1 MSADTPV
8 WVDPAKKDIASLIEE
23 SILKCLTDEKAR
35 EAIKELDIYQ
45 LIEKPPESKLGDFA
59 LPCFRFAKVLRKK
72 PFDIAQD
79 LKGYIEQASCPWIAK
94 VEIAGAFLN
103 LFLDQAYL
111 ANFLLPIVLDESYF
125 ASEKP
130 KAIRDSRVMVE
141 FSQPNTHKEFHIG
154 HCRNVCLGEAVS
166 LICEYNGYQ
175 VIPVNYIG
183 DEGTHVAKCLW
194 RVNQY
199 QGDAPSEKHSEWYGK
214 RYAEAHEF
222 LNSGDEA
229 DKKQAQKEVS
239 EILAAIE
246 SKKGPFY
253 ELWKKS
259 RNECMQDFGDIYKW
273 LGVKFD
279 HIFYESDVSQRSQD
293 IVDEYIQKG
302 LFTESEGAYGV
313 SLEDDGL
320 GYFMARK
327 SDGTSLYITKD
338 LALAKTKFEE
348 FDIDRS
354 VYVVGCEQ
362 NFHFRQLF
370 KALELMG
377 FEQAKNC
384 YHLSYAHVTLPHGKI
399 SSRKGNAVTFS
410 SLVKLTLEKIHVHLQ
425 KYADKWSKEE
435 IDETAHK
442 LAVSAIKY
450 GMLSADPQKEII
462 FDVEAWTSFD
472 GNSGPYLMYS
482 YARTCS
488 ILRECGQRGYKA
500 SMDNLNLLTSPYES
514 ELLRFVYD
522 FNGVVM
528 GAGEHFRPSVIA
540 NFLFSMCKGF
550 NRFYANL
557 SVVNAESSEL
567 IEARMA
573 LISAFSYTL
582 KQGLRLLGMQAVERM

>member
-23 SILKCLTDEKAR
+23 SILKGLVDEKAR
-35 EAIKELDIYQ
+35 GAIKELAIYQ
-45 LIEKPPESKLGDFA
+45 LIEKPPEPKLGDFA
-59 LPCFRFAKVLRKK
+59 LPCFRFAKVLRKN

-79 LKGYIEQASCPWIAK
+79 LKGHIESASCPWIER

-103 LFLDQAYL
+103 LFLNQPYL
-111 ANFLLPIVLDESYF
+111 ANFLVPSILDDSYF

-130 KAIRDSRVMVE
+130 KAIRDTRVMVE

-166 LICEYNGYQ
+166 LISAYNGYQ

-194 RVNQY
+194 QVNQY
-199 QGDAPSEKHSEWYGK
+199 EGEPPSGKYSEWYGK
-214 RYAEAHEF
+214 RYAEAHE
-222 LNSGDEA
+222 LLSTGDEA
-229 DKKQAQKEVS
+229 EKKQAQKEVS

-246 SKKGPFY
+246 SKQGSYY

-259 RNECMQDFGDIYKW
+259 RDECMKDFGDIYQW

-279 HIFYESDVSQRSQD
+279 HIFYESDVSERSQD
-293 IVDEYIQKG
+293 IVDEYIEKG
-302 LFTESEGAYGV
+302 LFTKSEGAYGV
-313 SLEDDGL
+313 SLEEDGL

-377 FEQAKNC
+377 FEQAKSC
-384 YHLSYAHVTLPHGKI
+384 YHLSYAHVTLPQGKI
-399 SSRKGNAVTFS
+399 SSRKGKAVTFS
-410 SLVKLTLEKIHVHLQ
+410 SLVKLTLEKIQQHLE
-425 KYADKWSKEE
+425 KYADKWTQDE
-435 IDETAHK
+435 IADTAHK

-450 GMLSADPQKEII
+450 GMLSADPQKEIV

-488 ILRECGQRGYKA
+488 ILRECDQRGHKV
-500 SMDNLNLLTSPYES
+500 SLENLKLLSSSYES
-514 ELLRFVYD
+514 ELLRYVYD

-528 GAGEHFRPSVIA
+528 LAGETYRPSVIA

-550 NRFYANL
+550 NRFYANH
-557 SVVNAESSEL
+557 SVVNAESPEL

-573 LISAFSYTL
+573 LISAFSRTL
-582 KQGLRLLGMQAVERM
+582 RQGLGLLGMKAVERM